1 MKRLL
6 ALLLCGCLALSGCT
20 PSTSSDSEIVE
31 PVSYQFPEEYS
42 TPSDP
47 EVVEG
52 LEESV
57 YVSLRESLDS
67 DDFLIDEVE
76 VAYVSQEYLDELKY
90 NSQENVFFGYT
101 LSEIRDYFGDAPYVF
116 TAEDGQ
122 TVVKPFE
129 DFDDTWEQVA
139 TNVATGTGVIVVCAT
154 VTVLAPTVGAP
165 ATVTALFTFAT
176 GGAIAGAA
184 IDATISGVFAGIAT
198 EVQTGEIDEAI
209 KSAALSA
216 SEGYKTGAI
225 IGAVT
230 GASVEG
236 IGLLRASKY
245 AKKAGEAGLTMN
257 EAATVQLESK
267 YSLQT
272 IRNMRNM
279 DEYEVYKNAGLK
291 ECVIK
296 TPEGTRRIL
305 SREIDMKRIDENGL
319 TNVQRMEKGLNPIDE
334 NGISYEYHHVGQ
346 KNDGTLALLSKS
358 EHDAPGLH
366 LKQDSEI
373 ERQVFNR
380 ERSQINKA
388 SLVQIYKQAA

>member
-6 ALLLCGCLALSGCT
+6 ALLLCGCLALSGCAT
-20 PSTSSDSEIVE
+20 PTSSDSEIVE

-47 EVVEG
+47 EMVEG

-90 NSQENVFFGYT
+90 NSQENIFFGYT

-116 TAEDGQ
+116 TAGGGQ

-154 VTVLAPTVGAP
+154 VTVLAPAVGAP

-198 EVQTGEIDEAI
+198 GAQTGEMDKAI

-279 DEYEVYKNAGLK
+279 DEHEVYKNAGLK
-291 ECVIK
+291 ECVVK

-305 SREIDMKRIDENGL
+305 AREIDMKRVDENGL

-358 EHDAPGLH
+358 EHDTPGLH
-366 LKQDSEI
+366 VQQDSEI

-380 ERSQINKA
+380 ERSQVNKA

>member
-20 PSTSSDSEIVE
+20 APASSDSEIVE

-47 EVVEG
+47 EMVEG

-67 DDFLIDEVE
+67 DDFLIDEIE

-90 NSQENVFFGYT
+90 NSQENIFFGYT

-116 TAEDGQ
+116 TAEGDQ

-129 DFDDTWEQVA
+129 DFDDTWKQVA

-154 VTVLAPTVGAP
+154 VTMLAPAVGAP

-279 DEYEVYKNAGLK
+279 DEYEVYKSAGLK
-291 ECVIK
+291 ECVVK

-305 SREIDMKRIDENGL
+305 AREIDMKRVDENGL

-358 EHDAPGLH
+358 EHDTPGLH

-373 ERQVFNR
+373 ERQAFDR
-380 ERSQINKA
+380 ERSRINKV
-388 SLVQIYKQAA
+388 SLAQIYKQAA

>member
-116 TAEDGQ
+116 TAEGGQ
-122 TVVKPFE
+122 TVMKPFE

-165 ATVTALFTFAT
+165 ATVMALFTFAT

-184 IDATISGVFAGIAT
+184 IDATMSGVFAGIAT

-380 ERSQINKA
+380 ERSQINKV